1 VLASSR
7 CALVQVGQHEQ
18 SAELTERALH
28 AIEQSLHPL
37 CSLLDGRARFDFAHA
52 PNQPLFLALFRH
64 MIACGRRGLPRTAL
78 ELGRL
83 LLSLSPHEDPMRAL
97 LHLDTYALLARDP
110 QALEWLVQLPTQL
123 RAHSLPLW
131 PSYAF
136 SLALARRRLAERLMH
151 AERRLDESE
160 EAAARHAAAVAEAE
174 AAASAQLRRAL
185 LLFPALVP
193 SLLEHLAAKGQP
205 PIPVPETLLRAW
217 AAMHGA
223 RASEHALSPTLGKL
237 VRLYAVKSAAVW
249 GQPGARA
256 WLVAE
261 VESLLEALRALPPT
275 AVAHAMPAAA
285 AEHMGVHMGVHM
297 GLIAARLGHLK
308 GSPPPPPPPPLAVTW
323 ATLTREQRTLAMQ
336 WREAQLAVSCE
347 YSASSARETE
357 LITVDVVDFEPQPP
371 AALPDEHL
379 AFQRDGA
386 AAGRWVRDQPAAR
399 ALRPEGRLVVPR
411 DEWVTLRPG
420 THPFLQFW
428 YSMLPWTVAPHP
440 PRRG

>member
-1 VLASSR
+1 MLIVIDARFLSVRS
-7 CALVQVGQHEQ
+7 LQVGQHEQ

-28 AIEQSLHPL
+28 AIEQTLHPL
-37 CSLLDGRARFDFAHA
+37 CSLLDGRARLDFAHA

-78 ELGRL
+78 EIGRL

-97 LHLDTYALLARDP
+97 LHLDTYALLVRDP
-110 QALEWLVQLPTQL
+110 QAIEWLVQLPTQL
-123 RAHSLPLW
+123 RMHSLPLW

-185 LLFPALVP
+185 LLFPAVVP

-205 PIPVPETLLRAW
+205 PMPLPETLLRAW
-217 AAMHGA
+217 AALHGA

-237 VRLYAVKSAAVW
+237 VRLYVVKSAAVW
-249 GQPGARA
+249 GQPGVRA

-261 VESLLEALRALPPT
+261 VECLLEAMRALPPT
-275 AVAHAMPAAA
+275 AAAHATPAAA
-285 AEHMGVHMGVHM
+285 AEPMGM
-297 GLIAARLGHLK
+297 LAARLGHLK
-308 GSPPPPPPPPLAVTW
+308 GSPPPPPLAITW

-347 YSASSARETE
+347 YCASSAREKE
-357 LITVDVVDFEPQPP
+357 LITVDMVDFEPQPP

-379 AFQRDGA
+379 AFAQRDGA
-386 AAGRWVRDQPAAR
+386 AAGRWVRIPPAAR
-399 ALRPEGRLVVPR
+399 ALRPEGRLVIPR
-411 DEWVTLRPG
+411 DEWVTLRPD